1 MSSLQMVLEEMKWM
15 ASDVNQERLWKKD
28 AA

>member
-1 MSSLQMVLEEMKWM
+1 MSSLDMVLEEMKWM
-15 ASDVNQERLWKKD
+15 ASDVSQERLWKKD